1 MSPGLYSPGPAPRAA
16 RCVRR
21 APARRGALQSD
32 PPAPVSSPVLV
43 LTHPLFLQHQ
53 PGRGHPESPLRLSR
67 TLEYLE
73 QNRLPTLD
81 FRAPRLARPEEIA
94 RVHEPELL
102 EEFGGLAGAHVAID
116 GDTFASPSTH
126 DAALAA
132 AGASIEAV
140 EAVLGGS
147 HRTAFALVRPPGHHA
162 EPNRMMG
169 FCFINNAAVAA
180 EAARALGA
188 ARVLILDWDV
198 HHGNGTQAAFWERGD
213 VLYQS
218 VHQYPFY
225 PGTGAS
231 HETGERAGA
240 GYTVNVPFPAGRTDA
255 DLGAAFH
262 DVFLPIA
269 YAFRP
274 DVVIVSAGFD
284 AHEDDPLGGMLAT
297 ERGFAA
303 MCSAMKSLADEVAGG
318 RLVLLLEGG
327 YSLLG
332 LPRSVHACLEVMAG
346 RGDDFPRG
354 ASRDAVKAIEA
365 TREHL
370 KPFWKL

>member
-1 MSPGLYSPGPAPRAA
+1 M
-16 RCVRR
+16 
-21 APARRGALQSD
+21 
-32 PPAPVSSPVLV
+32 SSPVLV

-73 QNRLPTLD
+73 QNRLPTLE
-81 FRAPRLARPEEIA
+81 FRAPRLARPEEVA

-102 EEFGGLAGAHVAID
+102 EEFGGLAGGHVAID
-116 GDTFASPSTH
+116 VDTFASPSTH

-140 EAVLGGS
+140 EAVLGGT

-169 FCFINNAAVAA
+169 FCFLNNAAVAA

-188 ARVLILDWDV
+188 ARVLVLDWDV
-198 HHGNGTQAAFWERGD
+198 HHGNGTQATFWERGD

-262 DVFLPIA
+262 DLFLPIA
-269 YAFRP
+269 QAFRP

-284 AHEDDPLGGMLAT
+284 AHEDDPLGGMLCT

-303 MCSAMKSLADEVAGG
+303 MCSAV
-318 RLVLLLEGG
+318 
-327 YSLLG
+327 
-332 LPRSVHACLEVMAG
+332 
-346 RGDDFPRG
+346 
-354 ASRDAVKAIEA
+354 
-365 TREHL
+365 
-370 KPFWKL
+370 

>member
-1 MSPGLYSPGPAPRAA
+1 MRPLTVLSRTASAGGSF
-16 RCVRR
+16 RR
-21 APARRGALQSD
+21 PARTGALRYSLRHLT
-32 PPAPVSSPVLV
+32 VSAPVLV
-43 LTHPLFLQHQ
+43 LTHPLFLEHQ

-67 TLEYLE
+67 TLEFLE
-73 QNRLPTLD
+73 QNRLPTLE
-81 FRAPRLARPEEIA
+81 FRAPRMARLDELA

-102 EEFGGLAGAHVAID
+102 EEFAGLDGAHVAID
-116 GDTFASPSTH
+116 VDTFASPRTH
-126 DAALAA
+126 GAALAA
-132 AGASIEAV
+132 AGAAIEGV
-140 EAVLGGS
+140 EAVLGGT

-169 FCFINNAAVAA
+169 FCFLNNAALAA
-180 EAARALGA
+180 EAARSMGA

-262 DVFLPIA
+262 EVFLPVA
-269 YAFRP
+269 QAFRP

-303 MCSAMKSLADEVAGG
+303 MCSAMKALAEEVAGG

-346 RGDDFPRG
+346 RRDDFPRG
-354 ASRDAVKAIEA
+354 ASREAMHAIAASREA
-365 TREHL
+365 L

>member
-1 MSPGLYSPGPAPRAA
+1 MRYIPDS
-16 RCVRR
+16 CT
-21 APARRGALQSD
+21 
-32 PPAPVSSPVLV
+32 VSTPVLV

-73 QNRLPTLD
+73 KNRLPTLE
-81 FRAPRLARPEEIA
+81 FRAPRLALPEEIA
-94 RVHEPELL
+94 RVHDPELL
-102 EEFGGLAGAHVAID
+102 EEFGGLAGTHVAID
-116 GDTFASPSTH
+116 VDTFASPSTH

-140 EAVLGGS
+140 EAVMGGT
-147 HRTAFALVRPPGHHA
+147 HRTAFALLRPPGHHA

-169 FCFINNAAVAA
+169 FCFLNNAAVAA
-180 EAARALGA
+180 EAARGLGA

-198 HHGNGTQAAFWERGD
+198 HHGNGTQAVFWERGD

-225 PGTGAS
+225 PGTGAA

-255 DLGAAFH
+255 DLGTAFH

-269 YAFRP
+269 QAFRP
-274 DVVIVSAGFD
+274 DLVIVSAGFD
-284 AHEDDPLGGMLAT
+284 AHEDDPLGGMLLT

-303 MCSAMKSLADEVAGG
+303 MCSAMKSLAEEVAGG

-346 RGDDFPRG
+346 RRDEFPRG
-354 ASRDAVKAIEA
+354 ASREAMRAIEA

>member
-1 MSPGLYSPGPAPRAA
+1 
-16 RCVRR
+16 
-21 APARRGALQSD
+21 
-32 PPAPVSSPVLV
+32 VSSPVLV
-43 LTHPLFLQHQ
+43 LTHPLFLEHQ

-67 TLEYLE
+67 TLDYLE
-73 QNRLPTLD
+73 QNRLPTLE
-81 FRAPRLARPEEIA
+81 FKAPRLARLEEIA

-102 EEFGGLAGAHVAID
+102 EEFGGLAGGHVAID
-116 GDTFASPSTH
+116 VDTFASPSTH

-140 EAVLGGS
+140 EAVLGGRY
-147 HRTAFALVRPPGHHA
+147 RTAFALVRPPGHHA
-162 EPNRMMG
+162 EPNKMMG

-180 EAARALGA
+180 EAARTLGA

-213 VLYQS
+213 ILYQS
-218 VHQYPFY
+218 VHQFPFY
-225 PGTGAS
+225 PGTGAA

-262 DVFLPIA
+262 EIFLPIA
-269 YAFRP
+269 LAFRP
-274 DVVIVSAGFD
+274 DLIIVSAGFD

-303 MCSAMKSLADEVAGG
+303 MCSALKSLADEVAGG

-332 LPRSVHACLEVMAG
+332 LPRSVHACLEVMGG
-346 RGDDFPRG
+346 RRDDFPRG
-354 ASRDAVKAIEA
+354 ATRDAMKAIDASREA
-365 TREHL
+365 L
-370 KPFWKL
+370 KAYWKI

>member
-1 MSPGLYSPGPAPRAA
+1 
-16 RCVRR
+16 
-21 APARRGALQSD
+21 
-32 PPAPVSSPVLV
+32 VSSPVLV

-73 QNRLPTLD
+73 QNRLPDLEL
-81 FRAPRLARPEEIA
+81 RAPRLARADEIA
-94 RVHEPELL
+94 RVHGPELL
-102 EEFGGLAGAHVAID
+102 EEFANIAGAHVAID
-116 GDTFASPSTH
+116 PDTVASPGTH

-132 AGASIEAV
+132 AGAAIEAV
-140 EAVLGGS
+140 EAVLGGT

-180 EAARALGA
+180 EAARVLGA

-198 HHGNGTQAAFWERGD
+198 HHGNGTQAVFWERGD

-225 PGTGAS
+225 PGTGAA

-262 DVFLPIA
+262 DLFLPVA
-269 YAFRP
+269 QAFRP
-274 DVVIVSAGFD
+274 DLVIVSAGFD
-284 AHEDDPLGGMLAT
+284 AHEDDPLGGMLCT

-303 MCSAMKSLADEVAGG
+303 MCSAVKSLAEEVAGG
-318 RLVLLLEGG
+318 RMVLLLEGG
-327 YSLLG
+327 YSLVG
-332 LPRSVHACLEVMAG
+332 LPRSVHACLEVMGG
-346 RGDDFPRG
+346 RRDEFPGGVSRE
-354 ASRDAVKAIEA
+354 AQRAIETSRDA
-365 TREHL
+365 L
-370 KPFWKL
+370 KPFWKV

>member
-1 MSPGLYSPGPAPRAA
+1 MSPGLYSPGPA
-16 RCVRR
+16 RR
-21 APARRGALQSD
+21 ATRYGRRAGTGAVRYIPDSCT
-32 PPAPVSSPVLV
+32 VSTPVLV

-73 QNRLPTLD
+73 KYRLPTLE

-94 RVHEPELL
+94 RVHDPELL
-102 EEFGGLAGAHVAID
+102 EEFGGLAGTHVAID
-116 GDTFASPSTH
+116 VDTFASPSTH

-140 EAVLGGS
+140 EAVMGGT
-147 HRTAFALVRPPGHHA
+147 HRTAFALLRPPGHHA

-169 FCFINNAAVAA
+169 FCFLNNAAIAA
-180 EAARALGA
+180 EAARVLGA

-198 HHGNGTQAAFWERGD
+198 HHGNGTQAVFWERGD

-231 HETGERAGA
+231 HEVGERVGA
-240 GYTVNVPFPAGRTDA
+240 GYTVNVPFPAGRSDA

-262 DVFLPIA
+262 EVFLPIA
-269 YAFRP
+269 DAFRP
-274 DVVIVSAGFD
+274 DLVIVSAGFD
-284 AHEDDPLGGMLAT
+284 AHEDDPLGGMLLT

-303 MCSAMKSLADEVAGG
+303 MCSAMKSLAEEVAGG

-346 RGDDFPRG
+346 RRDEFPHG
-354 ASRDAVKAIEA
+354 ASSEAMHAIEA
-365 TREHL
+365 SREAL
-370 KPFWKL
+370 KPFWRL

>member
-1 MSPGLYSPGPAPRAA
+1 MST
-16 RCVRR
+16 
-21 APARRGALQSD
+21 
-32 PPAPVSSPVLV
+32 PVLV
-43 LTHPLFLQHQ
+43 LTHPLFLEHQ

-67 TLEYLE
+67 TLDYLE
-73 QNRLPTLD
+73 QNRLPTLE
-81 FRAPRLARPEEIA
+81 FRAPRLARPEELA

-102 EEFGGLAGAHVAID
+102 EEFAGLQGAHVAVD

-132 AGASIEAV
+132 AGAAIEAV
-140 EAVLGGS
+140 EAVLGGT

-169 FCFINNAAVAA
+169 FCFLNNAAVAA
-180 EAARALGA
+180 EAARTLGA
-188 ARVLILDWDV
+188 ARVLVLDWDV

-262 DVFLPIA
+262 DIFLPIA
-269 YAFRP
+269 QAFRP
-274 DVVIVSAGFD
+274 HLIIVSAGFD
-284 AHEDDPLGGMLAT
+284 AHEDDPLGGMLCT

-303 MCSAMKSLADEVAGG
+303 MCSATKSLADEVAGG

-346 RGDDFPRG
+346 RHDDFPHG
-354 ASRDAVKAIEA
+354 ASREAMKAIEA
-365 TREHL
+365 SREAL
-370 KPFWKL
+370 KPYWKL

>member
-1 MSPGLYSPGPAPRAA
+1 M
-16 RCVRR
+16 
-21 APARRGALQSD
+21 
-32 PPAPVSSPVLV
+32 SSPVLV

-67 TLEYLE
+67 TLDYLE
-73 QNRLPTLD
+73 EHRLPALE

-94 RVHEPELL
+94 RVHAPELL
-102 EEFGGLAGAHVAID
+102 EEFGNLAGAHVAID
-116 GDTFASPSTH
+116 GDTFASPATH

-132 AGASIEAV
+132 AGAAIEAV

-169 FCFINNAAVAA
+169 FCFLNNAAVAA

-198 HHGNGTQAAFWERGD
+198 HHGNGTQAVFWERGD

-240 GYTVNVPFPAGRTDA
+240 GYTVNVPFPAGRNDA

-262 DVFLPIA
+262 ELFLPVA
-269 YAFRP
+269 QAFRP
-274 DVVIVSAGFD
+274 HLVIVSAGFD
-284 AHEDDPLGGMLAT
+284 AHEDDPLGGMLCT

-303 MCSAMKSLADEVAGG
+303 MCSAMKSLAEEVADG

-327 YSLLG
+327 YSLIG
-332 LPRSVHACLEVMAG
+332 LPRSVHACLEVMGG
-346 RGDDFPRG
+346 RRDEFPHG
-354 ASRDAVKAIEA
+354 ASREA
-365 TREHL
+365 TRVIKASREAL

>member
-1 MSPGLYSPGPAPRAA
+1 M
-16 RCVRR
+16 
-21 APARRGALQSD
+21 
-32 PPAPVSSPVLV
+32 SSPVLV

-73 QNRLPTLD
+73 QHRLPALEL
-81 FRAPRLARPEEIA
+81 RAPRMATADEIA
-94 RVHEPELL
+94 RVHGPELL
-102 EEFGGLAGAHVAID
+102 EEFRSIAGAHVAID
-116 GDTFASPSTH
+116 GDTFASPGTH

-132 AGASIEAV
+132 AGAAIEAV
-140 EAVLGGS
+140 EAVLAGT

-162 EPNRMMG
+162 EPDRMMG

-188 ARVLILDWDV
+188 SRVLILDWDV
-198 HHGNGTQAAFWERGD
+198 HHGNGTQAVFWERGD

-225 PGTGAS
+225 PGTGAA

-262 DVFLPIA
+262 ELFLPVA
-269 YAFRP
+269 QAFRP
-274 DVVIVSAGFD
+274 DLVIVSAGFD
-284 AHEDDPLGGMLAT
+284 AHEDDPLGGMLCT

-303 MCSAMKSLADEVAGG
+303 MCSAVKSLAEEVAGG

-327 YSLLG
+327 YSLVG
-332 LPRSVHACLEVMAG
+332 LPRSVHACLEVMGG
-346 RGDDFPRG
+346 RRDEFPHG
-354 ASRDAVKAIEA
+354 ASREALHVIEA
-365 TREHL
+365 SREAL

>member
-1 MSPGLYSPGPAPRAA
+1 MT
-16 RCVRR
+16 
-21 APARRGALQSD
+21 
-32 PPAPVSSPVLV
+32 PVLV
-43 LTHPLFLQHQ
+43 FTHPLFLEHQ

-73 QNRLPTLD
+73 TYRLPELE
-81 FRAPRLARPEEIA
+81 FRAPRAATLEEVA
-94 RVHEPELL
+94 RVHRPELL
-102 EEFGGLAGAHVAID
+102 EEFARTAGASVEID
-116 GDTFASPSTH
+116 ADTYTSPRTH

-132 AGASIEAV
+132 AGAGIEAV
-140 EAVLGGS
+140 EAVLTGKA
-147 HRTAFALVRPPGHHA
+147 HTAFALVRPPGHHA
-162 EPNRMMG
+162 EPSRMMG
-169 FCFINNAAVAA
+169 FCFLNNAAIAA

-188 ARVLILDWDV
+188 ARVLVLDWDV
-198 HHGNGTQAAFWERGD
+198 HHGNGTQATFWERSD

-231 HETGERAGA
+231 HERGEGPGA

-255 DLGAAFH
+255 DLGAAFQEL
-262 DVFLPIA
+262 FLPVA
-269 YAFRP
+269 QAFHP
-274 DVVIVSAGFD
+274 DLVIVSAGFD
-284 AHEDDPLGGMLAT
+284 AHQDDPLGGMLCT

-303 MCSAMKSLADEVAGG
+303 MCSAVKSLSEEVARG

-346 RGDDFPRG
+346 RRDEFPHG
-354 ASRDAVKAIEA
+354 VSREA
-365 TREHL
+365 ARVIHETRQVL
-370 KPFWKL
+370 RPFWKL

>member
-1 MSPGLYSPGPAPRAA
+1 MSA
-16 RCVRR
+16 
-21 APARRGALQSD
+21 
-32 PPAPVSSPVLV
+32 PVLV
-43 LTHPLFLQHQ
+43 LTHPLFLEHQ

-67 TLEYLE
+67 TLDYLE
-73 QNRLPTLD
+73 EHRLPALE
-81 FRAPRLARPEEIA
+81 FRAPRLARPEELA

-102 EEFGGLAGAHVAID
+102 EELAGIRGAHVAID
-116 GDTFASPSTH
+116 VDTFASPATH

-132 AGASIEAV
+132 AGAAIEAV
-140 EAVLGGS
+140 EAVLGGT

-162 EPNRMMG
+162 EPNKMMG
-169 FCFINNAAVAA
+169 FCFLNNAALAA
-180 EAARALGA
+180 EAARTLGA
-188 ARVLILDWDV
+188 ARVLVLDWDV
-198 HHGNGTQAAFWERGD
+198 HHGNGTQAAFWQRGD

-225 PGTGAS
+225 PGTGAA
-231 HETGERAGA
+231 HETGELAGA
-240 GYTVNVPFPAGRTDA
+240 GYTVNVPFPAGRSDA

-262 DVFLPIA
+262 EVFLPIA
-269 YAFRP
+269 QAFRP
-274 DVVIVSAGFD
+274 DLIIVSAGFD
-284 AHEDDPLGGMLAT
+284 AHEDDPLGGMLCT

-303 MCSAMKSLADEVAGG
+303 MCSALKSLADEVAGG

-346 RGDDFPRG
+346 RRDEFPHG
-354 ASRDAVKAIEA
+354 ASRDAMNAIHASREA
-365 TREHL
+365 L

>member
-1 MSPGLYSPGPAPRAA
+1 MRYSFR
-16 RCVRR
+16 
-21 APARRGALQSD
+21 LL
-32 PPAPVSSPVLV
+32 PVSSPVLV

-73 QNRLPTLD
+73 QNRLPTLE
-81 FRAPRLARPEEIA
+81 FRQPRMARLEEIA
-94 RVHEPELL
+94 RIHEPELL
-102 EEFGGLAGAHVAID
+102 EEFSGLAGAHVAID
-116 GDTFASPSTH
+116 QDTFASPSTH

-140 EAVLGGS
+140 EAVMGGT
-147 HRTAFALVRPPGHHA
+147 HKTAFALLRPPGHHA

-180 EAARALGA
+180 QAARVLGA

-198 HHGNGTQAAFWERGD
+198 HHGNGTQAVFWERGD

-231 HETGERAGA
+231 HEVGERVGA
-240 GYTVNVPFPAGRTDA
+240 GFTVNVPFPAGRSDA

-262 DVFLPIA
+262 EVFLPIA
-269 YAFRP
+269 QAFRP
-274 DVVIVSAGFD
+274 DLILVSAGFD
-284 AHEDDPLGGMLAT
+284 AHEDDPLGGMLLT

-303 MCSAMKSLADEVAGG
+303 MCSAMKSLAEEVAGG

-346 RGDDFPRG
+346 RRDEFPSG
-354 ASRDAVKAIEA
+354 AGRDAMHAIA
-365 TREHL
+365 GTRDRL

>member
-1 MSPGLYSPGPAPRAA
+1 M
-16 RCVRR
+16 
-21 APARRGALQSD
+21 
-32 PPAPVSSPVLV
+32 SSPVLV

-73 QNRLPTLD
+73 QHRLPALEL
-81 FRAPRLARPEEIA
+81 RAPRLARADEIA
-94 RVHEPELL
+94 RVHGPELL
-102 EEFGGLAGAHVAID
+102 EEFRNIAGAHVAID
-116 GDTFASPSTH
+116 VDTFASPGTH

-132 AGASIEAV
+132 AGAAIEAV
-140 EAVLGGS
+140 EAVLAGT

-198 HHGNGTQAAFWERGD
+198 HHGNGTQAVFWERGD

-225 PGTGAS
+225 PGTGAA

-255 DLGAAFH
+255 DLGAAFQEL
-262 DVFLPIA
+262 FLPVA
-269 YAFRP
+269 QAFRP
-274 DVVIVSAGFD
+274 DLVIVSAGFD
-284 AHEDDPLGGMLAT
+284 AHEDDPLGGMLCT

-303 MCSAMKSLADEVAGG
+303 MCSAVKSLAEEVAGG

-327 YSLLG
+327 YSLVG
-332 LPRSVHACLEVMAG
+332 LPRSVHACLEVLGG
-346 RGDDFPRG
+346 RRDEFPPG
-354 ASRDAVKAIEA
+354 ASREAQRAIE
-365 TREHL
+365 TSREAL

>member
-1 MSPGLYSPGPAPRAA
+1 MST
-16 RCVRR
+16 
-21 APARRGALQSD
+21 
-32 PPAPVSSPVLV
+32 PVLV
-43 LTHPLFLQHQ
+43 LTHPLFLEHQ
-53 PGRGHPESPLRLSR
+53 PGRGHPESPLRLTR

-73 QNRLPTLD
+73 QHRLSALE

-102 EEFGGLAGAHVAID
+102 EEFNGLAGTHVAID
-116 GDTFASPSTH
+116 VDTFASPATH

-132 AGASIEAV
+132 AGAGIEAV
-140 EAVLGGS
+140 EAVLGGT

-169 FCFINNAAVAA
+169 FCFLNNAAVAA
-180 EAARALGA
+180 AAARALGA

-262 DVFLPIA
+262 DLFLPIA
-269 YAFRP
+269 HAFRP

-303 MCSAMKSLADEVAGG
+303 MCSAVKSLADEVAGG

-346 RGDDFPRG
+346 RRDDFPHG
-354 ASRDAVKAIEA
+354 ASREAMKAIEA
-365 TREHL
+365 SRGAL
-370 KPFWKL
+370 RPYWKL